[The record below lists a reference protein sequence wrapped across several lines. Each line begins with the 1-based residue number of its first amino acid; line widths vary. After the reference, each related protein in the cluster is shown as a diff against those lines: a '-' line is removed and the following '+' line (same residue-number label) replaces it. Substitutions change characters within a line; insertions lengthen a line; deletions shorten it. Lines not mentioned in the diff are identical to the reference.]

1 MPTQMKM
8 IVSRQLVTVIT
19 VMVLGTLAAA
29 ILQPILPLYLTSIGV
44 IPTVLGLMFSVRM
57 TGMAMGEAS
66 WGWIGDKVGLRI
78 PISTGAFVCAL
89 VVFCFLLTQ
98 KIPVI
103 FLIFFFWGS
112 VSTAYLPVGR
122 GYIGATAPL
131 LKKATFMAIFTTIMA
146 ASRSLGAL
154 MSGFVVDSW
163 GYKWSFFISCGIVLL
178 GGFVAIT
185 GLKKIRLT
193 KPDPP
198 TVSGSST
205 EELPS
210 PNQTYSYLPIGF
222 QGTVAALYFI
232 GMGISMTF
240 LPLLATQVVGVDAT
254 AVGILFTIG
263 GAVTMILSIPLAM
276 LSDRKGKR
284 IFMILGLL
292 VSASGMAGVAF
303 AESFPWLIVF
313 VSIRSLGAA
322 MFSPA
327 ALGLLSE
334 SVPRQRQS
342 TAMGFYGV
350 CEITGIIVG
359 SALGGFVWSAWGPR
373 VTFLLGTLAA
383 GMAATICFSLVRDKV
398 FKNS

>member
-1 MPTQMKM
+1 M

-19 VMVLGTLAAA
+19 VMVLGTFAAA

-44 IPTVLGLMFSVRM
+44 VPTLLGLIFSARM

-78 PISTGAFVCAL
+78 PMSTGAFVSTL
-89 VVFCFLLTQ
+89 LLFSFLLTQ
-98 KIPVI
+98 RIPII
-103 FLIFFFWGS
+103 FLIFFLWGS

-163 GYKWSFFISCGIVLL
+163 GYKWSFLISGGIALL
-178 GGFVAIT
+178 GGIVAVT
-185 GLKKIRLT
+185 GLKKIRLM
-193 KPDPP
+193 KPEPP
-198 TVSGSST
+198 AVSASPT
-205 EELPS
+205 EDIPS
-210 PNQTYSYLPIGF
+210 PNQTYSYRPLAF
-222 QGTVAALYFI
+222 QGTVAALYFL
-232 GMGISMTF
+232 GLGISMTF
-240 LPLLATQVVGVDAT
+240 LPLLATQVVGMEASE
-254 AVGILFTIG
+254 VGILFTIG
-263 GAVTMILSIPLAM
+263 GVVTMILSIPLAM

-303 AESFPWLIVF
+303 TESFSWLIAF

-350 CEITGIIVG
+350 SEIIGIIIG

-373 VTFLLGTLAA
+373 VTFLIGTVATGLSAVICLG
-383 GMAATICFSLVRDKV
+383 LVRDKV
-398 FKNS
+398 SKNP

>member
-1 MPTQMKM
+1 
-8 IVSRQLVTVIT
+8 
-19 VMVLGTLAAA
+19 
-29 ILQPILPLYLTSIGV
+29 
-44 IPTVLGLMFSVRM
+44 
-57 TGMAMGEAS
+57 
-66 WGWIGDKVGLRI
+66 
-78 PISTGAFVCAL
+78 
-89 VVFCFLLTQ
+89 
-98 KIPVI
+98 
-103 FLIFFFWGS
+103 
-112 VSTAYLPVGR
+112 
-122 GYIGATAPL
+122 
-131 LKKATFMAIFTTIMA
+131 
-146 ASRSLGAL
+146 
-154 MSGFVVDSW
+154 
-163 GYKWSFFISCGIVLL
+163 
-178 GGFVAIT
+178 
-185 GLKKIRLT
+185 
-193 KPDPP
+193 
-198 TVSGSST
+198 
-205 EELPS
+205 
-210 PNQTYSYLPIGF
+210 
-222 QGTVAALYFI
+222 
-232 GMGISMTF
+232 
-240 LPLLATQVVGVDAT
+240 
-254 AVGILFTIG
+254 
-263 GAVTMILSIPLAM
+263 MILSIPLAM